1 MQHVGCDRVL
11 GSDAVED
18 KCRVCGGDGTT
29 CDTVK
34 GTFEEPLDS
43 SEEGMSTLVHFG
55 LYLLEVIRPW
65 VIRIVSREEFESAE
79 MSFLLD
85 WFILSSCVT

>member
-29 CDTVK
+29 CETIT
-34 GTFEEPLDS
+34 GTYEEALDS
-43 SEEGMSTLVHFG
+43 SEEGNVKICI
-55 LYLLEVIRPW
+55 YLQP
-65 VIRIVSREEFESAE
+65 SK
-79 MSFLLD
+79 
-85 WFILSSCVT
+85 SSN